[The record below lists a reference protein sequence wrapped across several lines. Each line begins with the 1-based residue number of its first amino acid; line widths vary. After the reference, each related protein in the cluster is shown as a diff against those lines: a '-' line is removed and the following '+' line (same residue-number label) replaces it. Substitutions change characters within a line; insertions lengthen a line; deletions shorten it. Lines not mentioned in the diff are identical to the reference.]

1 MQPADGLQ
9 PRLLPSVGPQSR
21 EQFMRRRRTTNLT
34 LGGLAA
40 LIAVLGCALMGSAP
54 HAQGQGDWIDVHVH
68 LFADKGSLADFDE
81 AARKALQ
88 IMDAERIRTMFVM
101 SPPRAREGPD
111 TESLAEITKKYGPRI
126 AMLGG
131 GGTLNPMLQEAGKST
146 EVSEV
151 VRRQFEETAARIIAS
166 GAKGFGEIAA
176 HHLSLAPG
184 HAYEAVSPDH
194 LLLRLLADIAARHD
208 VPIDLHLD
216 PVPSDVAT
224 PASLGA
230 AQNPPVLKANIEGFE
245 RLLAH
250 NRKTKIVWAHAGS
263 DPLGYFTPTLVRA
276 LIKRHPNLA
285 LSIRPTSPRPGA
297 VVHATGDVNEDW
309 VAVLRDFPDRFVIG
323 SDTMIVATHYT
334 GPHTPRIFAN
344 RGEGQ
349 WRGIRRLLSIL
360 PPDEARRIAY
370 ENAERLYKLGR

>member
-1 MQPADGLQ
+1 
-9 PRLLPSVGPQSR
+9 
-21 EQFMRRRRTTNLT
+21 
-34 LGGLAA
+34 LAA
-40 LIAVLGCALMGSAP
+40 LVAALGCTGLGSAP
-54 HAQGQGDWIDVHVH
+54 HAQRQGDWIDVHVH
-68 LFADKGSLADFDE
+68 LFADKGALADFDE
-81 AARKALQ
+81 VARTALQ
-88 IMDAERIRTMFVM
+88 IMDAERIRTMLVM

-111 TESLAEITKKYGPRI
+111 TESLAEIAKRYGPRI

-131 GGTLNPMLQEAGKST
+131 GGTLNPMLQAAGKST
-146 EVSEV
+146 EVSEGA
-151 VRRQFEETAARIIAS
+151 RRKFEETAERIMAS
-166 GAKGFGEIAA
+166 GAKGFGEITA
-176 HHLSLAPG
+176 HHLSLAAG

-194 LLLRLLADIAARHD
+194 PLLRLLADIAARHD
-208 VPIDLHLD
+208 VPIDFHLD

-250 NRKTKIVWAHAGS
+250 NRKTTIVWAHAGS
-263 DPLGYFTPTLVRA
+263 DPLGYFTPQLVRQM
-276 LIKRHPNLA
+276 LGRHPNLA

-297 VVHATGDVNEDW
+297 MVHPTGDVNEEW
-309 VAVLRDFPDRFVIG
+309 VAVLRDFPDRFVLG

-334 GPHTPRIFAN
+334 GPSTPRLFAS

-349 WRGIRRLLSIL
+349 RRGIRRLLSVL
-360 PPDEARRIAY
+360 PPDVARRIGY

>member
-1 MQPADGLQ
+1 M
-9 PRLLPSVGPQSR
+9 RL
-21 EQFMRRRRTTNLT
+21 RRTTHLT
-34 LGGLAA
+34 LGCLAA
-40 LIAVLGCALMGSAP
+40 LVAVLGCTVMGSAL

-68 LFADKGSLADFDE
+68 LFADKGALADFDE
-81 AARKALQ
+81 AARTALQ
-88 IMDAERIRTMFVM
+88 MMETERIRMMLVM

-111 TESLAEITKKYGPRI
+111 TESLTELTKQYGPRL

-131 GGTLNPMLQEAGKST
+131 GGTLNPLLQEAGKSP
-146 EVSEV
+146 EVSEGA
-151 VRRQFEETAARIIAS
+151 RQKFEETAERIIAS
-166 GAKGFGEIAA
+166 GAKGFGEITA

-184 HAYEAVSPDH
+184 HAYEAVAPDH
-194 LLLRLLADIAARHD
+194 PLLRLLADIAARHD

-230 AQNPPVLKANIEGFE
+230 AQNPPVLQANIEGFE

-276 LIKRHPNLA
+276 LLGRHPNLA

-297 VVHATGDVNEDW
+297 MVHPTGEVNAEW
-309 VAVLRDFPDRFVIG
+309 VAVLRDFPDRFVLG

-334 GPHTPRIFAN
+334 GPQTPRIFAS

-349 WRGIRRLLSIL
+349 RHGIRRLLSVL
-360 PPDEARRIAY
+360 PPDVARRIGY
-370 ENAERLYKLGR
+370 ENAERLYKLGQ

>member
-1 MQPADGLQ
+1 M
-9 PRLLPSVGPQSR
+9 RL
-21 EQFMRRRRTTNLT
+21 RRTTHLT
-34 LGGLAA
+34 LGSLAA
-40 LIAVLGCALMGSAP
+40 LVAVLGCTVMGSAP
-54 HAQGQGDWIDVHVH
+54 NTQGQGDWIDVHVH
-68 LFADKGSLADFDE
+68 LFADKGALADFEE

-88 IMDAERIRTMFVM
+88 IMDAERIRTMLVM

-111 TESLAEITKKYGPRI
+111 IESLAELTKQYGPRL

-131 GGTLNPMLQEAGKST
+131 GGTLNPMLQDSGKSP
-146 EVSEV
+146 EVSEG
-151 VRRQFEETAARIIAS
+151 VRRQFEETAERIIAS
-166 GAKGFGEIAA
+166 GAKGFGEITA

-184 HAYEAVSPDH
+184 HAYAAVAPDH
-194 LLLRLLADIAARHD
+194 PLLRLLADIAARHD

-216 PVPSDVAT
+216 PVPSDSAT

-230 AQNPPVLKANIEGFE
+230 AQNPPVLQANIEGFE

-263 DPLGYFTPTLVRA
+263 DPLGSFTPQLVRA
-276 LIKRHPNLA
+276 LLERHANLA
-285 LSIRPTSPRPGA
+285 LSIRPASPRPGA
-297 VVHATGDVNEDW
+297 MVHATGDVNEEW
-309 VAVLRDFPDRFVIG
+309 VAVLRDFPDRFVLG

-334 GPHTPRIFAN
+334 GPHTPRLFAH

-349 WRGIRRLLSIL
+349 WRGIRRLLSVL
-360 PPDEARRIAY
+360 HPDLARRIGY

>member
-1 MQPADGLQ
+1 MRLQ
-9 PRLLPSVGPQSR
+9 WTPHLTFSSV
-21 EQFMRRRRTTNLT
+21 
-34 LGGLAA
+34 AA
-40 LIAVLGCALMGSAP
+40 LVVAFGCTVMGSAP

-68 LFADKGSLADFDE
+68 LFADKGALADFDE
-81 AARKALQ
+81 AARTALQ
-88 IMDAERIRTMFVM
+88 IMDAEHIRTMLVM

-111 TESLAEITKKYGPRI
+111 TESLAELTKQHGPRL

-131 GGTLNPMLQEAGKST
+131 GGTLNPLLQEAGKSP
-146 EVSEV
+146 ELSEG
-151 VRRQFEETAARIIAS
+151 VRRQFEATAERLIAS
-166 GAKGFGEIAA
+166 GAKGFGEITA

-184 HAYEAVSPDH
+184 HAYAAVSPDH
-194 LLLRLLADIAARHD
+194 PLLRLLADIAARHD

-216 PVPSDVAT
+216 PVPSDIAT
-224 PASLGA
+224 PAHLGA
-230 AQNPPVLKANIEGFE
+230 WQNPAVLQANIEGFE

-263 DPLGYFTPTLVRA
+263 DPLGSFTPTLVRELLA
-276 LIKRHPNLA
+276 RHLNLA

-297 VVHATGDVNEDW
+297 MVHPTGEVNAEW
-309 VAVLRDFPDRFVIG
+309 VAVLRDFPDRFVLG

-334 GPHTPRIFAN
+334 GPQTPRLFAS

-349 WRGIRRLLSIL
+349 RRGIRRLLSVL
-360 PPDEARRIAY
+360 PPDVARRIGY